1 MLVTGTGDEE
11 RRSINNNMLSDY
23 FKIAVK
29 NLTHRKLRS
38 WLTAIGIII
47 GVASIVALI
56 SVSQGMQDAVEEQ
69 FEMMGTDMITIT
81 PSSFAGPG
89 STSEAP
95 FDDGDVRVIEKI
107 PEIDIVL
114 PMVYGMA
121 KYSFHNQDSYS
132 YLMGV
137 SLDKEANRVWEKI
150 GFEIEEGR
158 FPEKGRKEIGIGYLA
173 ATDMF
178 DDELHVKNT
187 IKVNDEKFKIVGIA
201 QEVGNSQDDTSM
213 YVDLEVAQDILEQED
228 YNFIMAVV
236 KPGTDAEL
244 VADKVQR
251 KLEKHRNAEDFNAM
265 TPAEILEQVN
275 QILGIIQLVLVGI
288 AGISLLVGA
297 IGIMNTMY
305 TSVLER
311 TKEIGIMKAI
321 GATNNS
327 ILVIFLM
334 EAGILGIVGGAVGTI
349 LGIIM
354 GKGVELA
361 AGSGFFLPLQV
372 SITWQLVAGAIAF
385 AFLIGAISGTLPA
398 MRAAKMKPV
407 DALRYE

>member
-1 MLVTGTGDEE
+1 
-11 RRSINNNMLSDY
+11 MLSDY
-23 FKIAVK
+23 LRIAVK
-29 NLTHRKLRS
+29 NLTHRQLRS

-47 GVASIVALI
+47 GVASIVGLI
-56 SVSQGMQDAVEEQ
+56 SISEGMQDAVEEQ

-81 PSSFAGPG
+81 PSSFTGPG
-89 STSEAP
+89 STADAP
-95 FDDGDVRVIEKI
+95 FDDSDVRVIEKI
-107 PEIDIVL
+107 PEIDMVL

-121 KYSFHNQDSYS
+121 KFSFHNQDQYS

-137 SLDKEANRVWEKI
+137 PLDKDANRVWKKI

-158 FPEKGRKEIGIGYLA
+158 FPEPGRKEIGIGYLA

-178 DDELHVKNT
+178 DDELRVKNT
-187 IKVNDEKFKIVGIA
+187 IQVNGEKFKVVGIA
-201 QEVGNSQDDTSM
+201 QEVGNNQDDTSM
-213 YVDLEVAQDILEQED
+213 YVDVEIAQEVLEQED
-228 YNFIMAVV
+228 YNMMMAIV
-236 KPGTDAEL
+236 KPGTDAEA
-244 VADKVQR
+244 VADKVQT
-251 KLEKHRNAEDFNAM
+251 KLEKHRDAEDFNAM

-327 ILVIFLM
+327 VMLIFLI
-334 EAGILGIVGGAVGTI
+334 EAGILGVVGGAVGTG
-349 LGIIM
+349 LGIAM
-354 GKGVELA
+354 AKGVEVV
-361 AGSGFFLPLQV
+361 AGSGLFLPLKAHI
-372 SITWQLVAGAIAF
+372 SWQLIAGAMAF

-398 MRAAKMKPV
+398 IRAAKMKPV